1 MSVEENPIKE
11 DEAPVVNTQVIP
23 NEPVVSKE
31 AQKKHIKSFKEF
43 VEDQTK

>member
-23 NEPVVSKE
+23 TEPVVSKE
-31 AQKKHIKSFKEF
+31 RQKKYVKTFKEF
-43 VEDQTK
+43 VEEQTK